1 MPVEFPKGSLD
12 SQHNVIPPVDIGT
25 PGGKQQTRTLVPRR
39 EDFLRDL
46 VVQSGLSGLG
56 HIRIVIHF
64 FHIIYIYIYI
74 IFYIILYIILYYI
87 LYYIYIIFILYI
99 LYIYYII
106 YITYYIYYLFIY
118 LFIYLKIGYKLW
130 TNWGKKWFRLGG
142 KCNVIGTRMRMAS
155 A

>member
-12 SQHNVIPPVDIGT
+12 SQHNVIHPVDIGT

-74 IFYIILYIILYYI
+74 IFYIILYIILY
-87 LYYIYIIFILYI
+87 FILYI
-99 LYIYYII
+99 LYL
-106 YITYYIYYLFIY
+106 YYIYYIYILFIY
-118 LFIYLKIGYKLW
+118 LFI
-130 TNWGKKWFRLGG
+130 
-142 KCNVIGTRMRMAS
+142 
-155 A
+155 

>member
-64 FHIIYIYIYI
+64 FHIIYIYIYYILYYIVYYI
-74 IFYIILYIILYYI
+74 IFYI
-87 LYYIYIIFILYI
+87 IYIIFILYI
-99 LYIYYII
+99 LYIYIILYILHI
-106 YITYYIYYLFIY
+106 ILFIY
-118 LFIYLKIGYKLW
+118 LFI
-130 TNWGKKWFRLGG
+130 
-142 KCNVIGTRMRMAS
+142 
-155 A
+155 